1 MCVKVF
7 ESELKAQRD
16 FFPTGVF
23 PSHLHQNHLVSPSL
37 TPQWRPLRVS
47 SALADG
53 FQRTEQKAFQSH
65 LNATESGHFGW
76 LFFPSVLLPSHS
88 YRDNWFLSAWGW
100 PQFHPCWPFT
110 MAKQTA
116 VFQDRED
123 THSNHFSFGFFQV
136 QMGRSHF
143 FFARV
148 EHVIKI
154 CALILSKVF
163 FKSKTIKVL

>member
-1 MCVKVF
+1 
-7 ESELKAQRD
+7 
-16 FFPTGVF
+16 
-23 PSHLHQNHLVSPSL
+23 
-37 TPQWRPLRVS
+37 
-47 SALADG
+47 
-53 FQRTEQKAFQSH
+53 
-65 LNATESGHFGW
+65 
-76 LFFPSVLLPSHS
+76 
-88 YRDNWFLSAWGW
+88 
-100 PQFHPCWPFT
+100 

-154 CALILSKVF
+154 CGLILSKVF
-163 FKSKTIKVL
+163 SKAKQSKFFKIKKGKQTFLLDIPYNII